1 MSLKNF
7 HILFISV
14 SVVLAAGFGVW
25 SVYTHTQEPG
35 RSWLVMGVLSLMVGA
50 ALVVYGVWFLQ
61 KIKRLNES

>member
-14 SVVLAAGFGVW
+14 SVVLAIGFGAW
-25 SVYTHTQEPG
+25 SVYTHTQESG
-35 RSWLVMGVLSLMVGA
+35 TAWLVMGVLSLGVGV
-50 ALVVYGVWFLQ
+50 ALVVYGFWFLQ